1 MHATMDLSKSEKA
14 KGVLEMSVYLS
25 SERVMCRRFV
35 REMANYFAKLGYST
49 VNVMRA
55 SEIEA
60 AEKAARESGRIV
72 SAYED
77 GFITTTEAVEQLVKI
92 FNL

>member
-1 MHATMDLSKSEKA
+1 MSAYLTPTHAQ
-14 KGVLEMSVYLS
+14 
-25 SERVMCRRFV
+25 CRRFV
-35 REMANYFAKLGYST
+35 KEMAGYFAELGYST
-49 VNVMRA
+49 ANVMRA

-60 AEKAARESGRIV
+60 AEKAAKESARIV

-77 GFITTTEAVEQLVKI
+77 GFIATSEAVEQLVKI

>member
-1 MHATMDLSKSEKA
+1 
-14 KGVLEMSVYLS
+14 MSVYLT
-25 SERVMCRRFV
+25 SERTMCRRFV
-35 REMANYFAKLGYST
+35 KEMAGYFAKLGYST
-49 VNVMRA
+49 ANIMQA

-60 AEKAARESGRIV
+60 AEKAAKESARIV

-77 GFITTTEAVEQLVKI
+77 GFITTSEAVGQLVKT